1 MLPVAYS
8 RHANSES
15 TPNISALLDE
25 EVVLVNRYC
34 QQQGWQPPE
43 WQVEQTSDWRQGF
56 SDRFTEGSDQHPG
69 LWVPAER
76 SEIVIYSLQR
86 MFHSARDIDQTLEWM
101 RDREIS
107 LHVVALNAEISQTRT
122 FTRTRVDFDYM
133 LREML
138 YLEQRRGA
146 ERMKRVKQTQ
156 RNKGRFLGGSKPF
169 GYMIHSNGRLIE
181 NPLEQKVLRQIYQ
194 LRERGYSLRDIASQ
208 VSTPIAPVS
217 FKTVQ
222 RILQRAGKSNV

>member
-56 SDRFTEGSDQHPG
+56 SDRFTEGSDQDPD

>member
-15 TPNISALLDE
+15 SPDISALLE
-25 EVVLVNRYC
+25 EEAMLVNHYC
-34 QQQGWQPPE
+34 QQQGWQSPE
-43 WQVEQTSDWRQGF
+43 WQIEQTSDWRQGF
-56 SDRFTEGSDQHPG
+56 SDRFSEGKEPDPG

-76 SEIVIYSLQR
+76 SDIVIYSLQR

-101 RDREIS
+101 RSRDIN
-107 LHVVALNAEISQTRT
+107 LHVVVLNAEISQTRT
-122 FTRTRVDFDYM
+122 FTRTQVDFDYM
-133 LREML
+133 LRDML
-138 YLEQRRGA
+138 SLEQRRGA

-169 GYMIHSNGRLIE
+169 GYMIHSNGKLIE

-194 LRERGYSLRDIASQ
+194 LRERGHSLRDIASQ